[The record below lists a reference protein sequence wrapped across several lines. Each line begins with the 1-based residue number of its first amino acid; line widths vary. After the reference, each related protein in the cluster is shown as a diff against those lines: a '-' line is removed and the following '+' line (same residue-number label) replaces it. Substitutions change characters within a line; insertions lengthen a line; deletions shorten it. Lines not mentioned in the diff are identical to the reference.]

1 MAAFFLSQI
10 QQWLVTKNI
19 FKKKK
24 TKINNILK
32 FDQKTKQEFS
42 LNKYKLFSILFVIY
56 IYI

>member
-19 FKKKK
+19 FKKDN
-24 TKINNILK
+24 KINNILK